1 MHYFKKKVIFTFCL
15 YNNCTSLFLD
25 AKKTMGDKITRG
37 MIHMKYLQ
45 LVAITYRQPVI
56 YLFQLYMITLTATLP
71 H

>member
-1 MHYFKKKVIFTFCL
+1 
-15 YNNCTSLFLD
+15 
-25 AKKTMGDKITRG
+25 MGDKITRS

-45 LVAITYRQPVI
+45 LVAVTYRQPVI